1 MKTKGLHGLIVLL
14 LCCFFIKSKAQR
26 TEEVSSKGTD
36 FWIASTYPFYS
47 NDSFLIAVSSSKPTR
62 AYMSIPG
69 FNITDSLDLGY
80 NEIKYFV
87 VPSSIRRS
95 YYYYRQNGSGGLN
108 NKIGENAIHI
118 TSILPIRVFSFST
131 GTYYSSGATA
141 VYPSASQ
148 PIDGKYYP
156 YKSRYQWT
164 GGLQRYRIYFFSVV
178 AIDDSVTVKLNINK
192 SIQLWNRPPGDTVRL
207 KKGQMVRFYMWA
219 FNINDEPKLSAQATG
234 GKRIAVFSENFY
246 DFEDNN
252 CRAFDLMYEQMMP
265 ENLLGKEFILTPI
278 AFLKKGYRFSV
289 SAVAD
294 STHVYKNGTLIATL
308 NKADQFYS
316 KVGKDSSVIISAD
329 KAITCWEKIDLDT
342 CTTGSWRNNGGISLF
357 TVNSNEQ
364 LVEDANILIPTG
376 TDYPSNFINVVV
388 PKIGKDSLYVDGQLV
403 LSSQLKPIIN
413 GDYFFFQDS
422 ARQGTIRVINKY
434 GFLAYAY
441 GRGKFGG
448 YAYNASSG
456 LNSLKRVIE
465 AKAYISCDSGFLV
478 AVKSTGVPA
487 TNFSWTWKGLEKDTG
502 LNTFFYSKIPG
513 VFPLKLKYKLEGNN
527 KYDSVEIDVSIK
539 PNGAYDFIP
548 KKEVKICKK
557 EYRVELPYAAILSY
571 LWSDG
576 DTNRIKVFNTDG
588 DFTLKISNRQT
599 DCKFY
604 DTINV
609 RFFDTIKAKI
619 KMTLKSQCPGN
630 PIYLENTSVYGL
642 KDSIVKNQWFV
653 DGQKTGTKENDTVP
667 YAYPGDYVFKLLI
680 ENKAG
685 CVDSA
690 FQTTYISDI
699 PTLIAGIKVLDSCVG
714 TSNIRF
720 NSQSRLSEGKI
731 VAYRWIFSDGDT
743 THDWRQTIRNFKTAG
758 TISYQFAA
766 YTEQGCADTTPVQT
780 VEIYKGPNPSFTIPD
795 SIACLDGNYF
805 DIVNTTKNKT
815 KNKRYVWMWGNGA
828 GSSETDPGSVR
839 YFDTGNYIIR
849 MVGIDSATL
858 CGGDTLDRMVR
869 VLNTPIAKI
878 YVDSFNYCSNRNYYQ
893 LTDQSI
899 SEADINKHTFWAW
912 SDGSRDTSS
921 GSILKS
927 FDTAGS
933 YTLWMTHSIG
943 KGCVDSVKKRLVVFQ
958 SPTARMQVSD
968 SSVCQPNEF
977 IHVKNNSILNGFANH
992 TWEIQNQSTSAIDLG
1007 RVSDLDTGLNRIS
1020 LIVHEPLYDCAD
1032 TAYRYIRIYAD
1043 PNVTIQSLDS
1053 EMCFPNGSFIFKD
1066 STGLTLDDK
1075 VHRFWQIG
1083 SDSFQR
1089 FPFSYIPQKSGKT
1102 EVKLIY
1108 SIKNT
1113 CWDTAVAQVRVLH
1126 ELDSLNLLSDRYKTC
1141 LPASFNFS
1149 VSPST
1154 GTPWQFN
1161 WSSENINTPGSTNFM
1176 KTYFSTGLKKMSVT
1190 ATNGSCIIKDSITV
1204 EALDKPE
1211 ARIVAN
1217 TGLAHCF
1224 KQQKFDMEASII
1236 LATQPVTYEWL
1247 VPQNTFTNQS
1257 SIQPIFADD
1266 GSYQINLLIKDSNNC
1281 ADTATAFLTVLES
1294 PTIALERDSACIGT
1308 KKNIPFNLKPTAFA
1322 VKNYAWLI
1330 DGSLASQSNPFEYEY
1345 LNTNSETVQLLIE
1358 GDNGCKD
1365 TSNISQLKG
1374 LEKPKANFSAIILNS
1389 NSSGVPVQFT
1399 NESSGENSYEWTFQ
1413 KGAISTEENPKYNY
1427 TELGNKKVI
1436 LKVWNSLGC
1445 FDTAQ
1450 KQLFV
1455 TSDQI
1460 AFIPTAFSPN
1470 KFGPNEL
1477 FKPAELSAVKSYSI
1491 KVFNRWGQL
1500 VYTSTNPNEG
1510 WDGTYMGTDAPE
1522 GVYGYQIFA
1531 HFITGVG
1538 FLRNGNVHLLR

>member
-1 MKTKGLHGLIVLL
+1 MRSKVLYGLILL
-14 LCCFFIKSKAQR
+14 ILCGSFSKSRAQG

-69 FNITDSLDLGY
+69 FNIYDSLELGY

-95 YYYYRQNGSGGLN
+95 YYYYRQNGGGSLN

-141 VYPSASQ
+141 VYPSTSQ
-148 PIDGKYYP
+148 PLDGKYYP

-252 CRAFDLMYEQMMP
+252 CRSFDLMYEQMMP

-289 SAVAD
+289 SAVTD
-294 STHVYKNGTLIATL
+294 STHIYKNGVLIATL

-316 KVGKDSSVIISAD
+316 KVGKDSSVIISSD
-329 KAITCWEKIDLDT
+329 KPITCWEKIDLDT
-342 CTTGSWRNNGGISLF
+342 CASGSWWNNGGISLF

-376 TDYPSNFINVVV
+376 ADYPSNFINIIV
-388 PKIGKDSLYVDGQLV
+388 PKIAKDSLYVDGQLM
-403 LSSQLKPIIN
+403 LAGQLKPIIN

-441 GRGKFGG
+441 GRGRYGG

-465 AKAYISCDSGFLV
+465 AKTYSSCDSGFLI
-478 AVKSTGVPA
+478 AVKSTGVSA
-487 TNFSWTWKGLEKDTG
+487 TDFSWTWKDLYKDTG
-502 LNTFFYSKIPG
+502 LSTFFYSNIPG
-513 VFPLKLKYKLEGNN
+513 IFPLELKYKLEGSN
-527 KYDSVEIDVSIK
+527 KYDSVEIDVIIK
-539 PNGAYDFIP
+539 SNGAYDFIP

-557 EYRVELPYAAILSY
+557 EHKVELPYAAILSY

-576 DTNRIKVFNTDG
+576 DTNRVKVFKTDG
-588 DFTLKISNRQT
+588 NFGLKISNRQT
-599 DCKFY
+599 DCKIY

-609 RFFDTIKAKI
+609 RFFDTIKAKV
-619 KMTLKSQCPGN
+619 KMTLENQCPGI
-630 PIYLENTSVYGL
+630 PIYLENKSIYGS
-642 KDSIVKNQWFV
+642 KDSIINYQWYV
-653 DGQKTGTKENDTVP
+653 DGQKTGTKKNDTVP
-667 YAYPGDYVFKLLI
+667 YAYPGDYVFKLVI

-685 CVDSA
+685 CVDST

-699 PTLIAGIKVLDSCVG
+699 PTLVAGTKVLDSCVG

-743 THDWRQTIRNFKTAG
+743 THDWRQTVRNFKIAG

-780 VEIYKGPNPSFTIPD
+780 VKIYKGPSPSFTIPD
-795 SIACLDGNYF
+795 SIACLNGNYF

-815 KNKRYVWMWGNGA
+815 NGKRYVWFWGNGA
-828 GSSETDPGSVR
+828 GSAEMDPGSVS
-839 YFDTGNYIIR
+839 YFDTGKYIIR
-849 MVGIDSATL
+849 MVGVDSATI
-858 CGGDTLDRMVR
+858 CGGDTMDRMVR
-869 VLNTPIAKI
+869 VLNTPLAKI
-878 YVDSFNYCSNRNYYQ
+878 FVDSFNYCSNRNYYQ
-893 LTDQSI
+893 LTDNSKT
-899 SEADINKHTFWAW
+899 EAGLKKQTFWSW
-912 SDGSRDTSS
+912 SDGTRDTSS
-921 GSILKS
+921 GSLLKS

-933 YTLWMTHSIG
+933 YALWMTHSIG
-943 KGCVDSVKKRLVVFQ
+943 KGCTDSVRKSLVVFQ
-958 SPTARMQVSD
+958 SPTAGMEISD

-977 IHVKNNSILNGFANH
+977 INIKNNSKLNGFAQYYWGVKN
-992 TWEIQNQSTSAIDLG
+992 EKTSSIDLG
-1007 RVSDLDTGLNRIS
+1007 RVTKLDTGLNRIS

-1032 TAYRYIRIYAD
+1032 TAYRFVRIYAN
-1043 PNVTIQSLDS
+1043 PNVKIHTLDS
-1053 EMCFPNGSFIFKD
+1053 EMCFPKRPFIFKD
-1066 STGLTLDDK
+1066 STGFNLDNE
-1075 VHRFWQIG
+1075 VHRYWQIG
-1083 SDSFQR
+1083 SDSSQR
-1089 FPFSYIPQKSGKT
+1089 FPYTFIPQKSGKT

-1108 SIKNT
+1108 SLKNT
-1113 CWDTAVAQVRVLH
+1113 CWDTAVAHVNVLH
-1126 ELDSLNLLSDRYKTC
+1126 ETDSLNLRSNWYKTC
-1141 LPASFNFS
+1141 IPASFSFS
-1149 VSPST
+1149 VNPST
-1154 GTPWQFN
+1154 GTPWEYN
-1161 WSSENINTPGSTNFM
+1161 WSSENTNTLGGKNYT
-1176 KTYFSTGLKKMSVT
+1176 KTYFSTGSKKMNVT
-1190 ATNGSCIIKDSITV
+1190 ATTGKCIIQDSIRI
-1204 EALDKPE
+1204 EALNKPE
-1211 ARIVAN
+1211 LSIIAKTN
-1217 TGLAHCF
+1217 LQHCF
-1224 KQQKFDMEASII
+1224 KQQKFDIEASLR
-1236 LATQPVTYEWL
+1236 LATEPVTYEWL
-1247 VPQNTFTNQS
+1247 VPQNNFTNQTN
-1257 SIQPIFADD
+1257 INPVFADK
-1266 GSYQINLLIKDSNNC
+1266 GSYQIMLQIKDSNNC
-1281 ADTATAFLTVLES
+1281 ADTAIEFLTVLES
-1294 PTIALERDSACIGT
+1294 PTIVLDRDSACIGT
-1308 KKNIPFNLKPTAFA
+1308 KKNISFNINPIGFE
-1322 VKNYAWLI
+1322 VKNYTWLI
-1330 DGSLASQSNPFEYEY
+1330 DGSIANQSNLFEYEY
-1345 LNTNSETVQLLIE
+1345 LNTNSKTVQLLIE
-1358 GDNGCKD
+1358 GDNSCKD
-1365 TSNISQLKG
+1365 TSNISRLKG

-1399 NESSGENSYEWTFQ
+1399 NESSGEDRYEWIFQ
-1413 KGAISTEENPKYNY
+1413 KGAISMEENPRYTY
-1427 TELGNKKVI
+1427 TELGKKQAI
-1436 LKVWNSLGC
+1436 LKVWNSQGC

-1450 KQLFV
+1450 IQLFV
-1455 TSDQI
+1455 TSDQL

-1491 KVFNRWGQL
+1491 KVFNRWGQII
-1500 VYTSTNPNEG
+1500 YTSTNPNEG

-1531 HFITGVG
+1531 QFITGVG
-1538 FLRNGNVHLLR
+1538 FLHNGNVHLLR